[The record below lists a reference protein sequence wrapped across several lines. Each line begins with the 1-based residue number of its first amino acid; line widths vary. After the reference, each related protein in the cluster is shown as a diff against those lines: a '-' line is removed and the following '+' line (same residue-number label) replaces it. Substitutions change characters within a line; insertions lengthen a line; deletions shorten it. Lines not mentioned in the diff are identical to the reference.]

1 MAKKKEI
8 EFTINTD
15 GTIDVE
21 ALNHK
26 GDTCLSEIGELMVG
40 LGTVTETKKKATF
53 YEKERVERVKQK

>member
-1 MAKKKEI
+1 MAQKKEI
-8 EFTINTD
+8 EFTIKRD

-26 GDTCLSEIGELMVG
+26 GDACLSDIGELMEG
-40 LGTVTETKKKATF
+40 LGTVTDEQKKSSF